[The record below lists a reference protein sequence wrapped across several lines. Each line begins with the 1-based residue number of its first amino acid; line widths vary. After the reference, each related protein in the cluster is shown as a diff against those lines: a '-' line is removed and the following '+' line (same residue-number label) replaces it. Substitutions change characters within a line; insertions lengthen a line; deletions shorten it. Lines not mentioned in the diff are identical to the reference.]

1 MADKG
6 LIAASANLAK
16 SRIPADIAGDFLKT
30 FTAATDEMQKEQQA
44 IQGEVAGYLGSLK
57 TDIDFTS
64 LSPEMEKQTRSY
76 LATERSEYNDLANTV
91 ARVKDPSSKKYQ
103 DAVDRMNEIKRNFT
117 TLASEIASY
126 NQEKIN
132 TATDIDRSVYS
143 KGVDPKDLAIQK
155 NIYGLSENGMASM
168 SIQNGH
174 LNFNVDGSMV
184 RYDKIKPLPMPS
196 EVPMKIIENGATFSG
211 YNRALTSEELKE
223 QSAYLDNAI
232 KDPSTLASV
241 LFDHPSDLPLT
252 VIAGEFATARKD
264 GTLQEK
270 MPDFIMRTKEAI
282 INGYETSALEGKGRY
297 DAQVSAK
304 ANVKPET
311 QNFITLENKGIV
323 SKQKAGVYNNIVNST
338 DALMSP
344 GGSTDVPKVPPVI
357 DLGTASSPYAI
368 EWDINSKSWY
378 HRDKDGVITDFES
391 PQDIVVK
398 KQALFK

>member
-16 SRIPADIAGDFLKT
+16 SRIPADTAGDFLKT

-297 DAQVSAK
+297 DAQVAARVTAK
-304 ANVKPET
+304 TPDT
-311 QNFITLENKGIV
+311 ITPPPPTAAMQGF
-323 SKQKAGVYNNIVNST
+323 SAGVST
-338 DALMSP
+338 IKSTAGRSWVGVDAK
-344 GGSTDVPKVPPVI
+344 G
-357 DLGTASSPYAI
+357 
-368 EWDINSKSWY
+368 DIPIG
-378 HRDKDGVITDFES
+378 KDGRVDTSKIVGYKRGKTDNEYGGWSFE
-391 PQDIVVK
+391 DGVYVK
-398 KQALFK
+398 KGDRTAFAAAN